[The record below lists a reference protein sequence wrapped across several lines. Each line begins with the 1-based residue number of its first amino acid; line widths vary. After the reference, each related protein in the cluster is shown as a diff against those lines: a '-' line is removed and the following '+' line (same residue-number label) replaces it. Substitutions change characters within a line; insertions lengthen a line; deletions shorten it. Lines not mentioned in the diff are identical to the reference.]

1 MKMAKASDA
10 DLDMATSLVSVLDDI
25 EGGHF
30 PFAFSDPDSEEVEW
44 LDPFDHDQN
53 ARLHEGLRDLLKK
66 GSIGRVIYGMA
77 VVCDSTN
84 ECIDPDANTIEHHPK
99 RQLLEQQRDELLA
112 ALEHILAGSLSLPR
126 FAEAEAIA
134 VIASVKGG
142 A

>member
-1 MKMAKASDA
+1 
-10 DLDMATSLVSVLDDI
+10 
-25 EGGHF
+25 
-30 PFAFSDPDSEEVEW
+30 
-44 LDPFDHDQN
+44 
-53 ARLHEGLRDLLKK
+53 
-66 GSIGRVIYGMA
+66 MA